1 MTTSQPTG
9 CDVILGELGDYDA
22 MEMIKHNNSVKLITC
37 VNGRS
42 NCSQAYFKVCLTVSV
57 I

>member
-9 CDVILGELGDYDA
+9 CDVILGELGDYDV